1 VKVFPEQQSYD
12 HRSESNGAKHQVLDL
27 LSCKAQ
33 EFGVHA
39 KHCPSMTLMSC
50 DFPFGQITAWV
61 WSQLDGPP
69 TP

>member
-1 VKVFPEQQSYD
+1 
-12 HRSESNGAKHQVLDL
+12 
-27 LSCKAQ
+27 
-33 EFGVHA
+33 
-39 KHCPSMTLMSC
+39 MTLMSC